1 MCEIFLAQVAHSR
14 LPADAQRSFREMIL
28 ALLLCGVAYGLRS
41 EGTEAHTLP
50 ELTYYQELCVAPDAD
65 KRTIK
70 KAYRKLALIWHPDR
84 KTGEEEK
91 FKRILKAYETLTD
104 EGARLEYDDTLRSLS
119 QPEGGCDQ
127 LQCPGGSKCKSTLCG
142 PKCVCRKKDIV
153 KVNGKRMKVR
163 VPFIKGEC
171 MTKLMKAASSV
182 CCQEGDGKP
191 VRVPPEFQPIEET
204 TTELEEMKCPESW
217 TRLTEDKCKD
227 RPYLDE
233 VDDD

>member
-1 MCEIFLAQVAHSR
+1 LVFATVNEQQFF
-14 LPADAQRSFREMIL
+14 PGEMIL

-119 QPEGGCDQ
+119 QPEAGCDQ

-142 PKCVCRKKDIV
+142 PKCVCRKKDII